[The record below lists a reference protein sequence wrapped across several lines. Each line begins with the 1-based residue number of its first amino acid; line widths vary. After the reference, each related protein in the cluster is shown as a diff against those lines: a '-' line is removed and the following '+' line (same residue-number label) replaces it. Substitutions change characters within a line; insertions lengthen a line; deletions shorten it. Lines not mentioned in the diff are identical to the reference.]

1 MLRHLSYSLLLKNIF
16 DYDFYDFV
24 KKYVNQKINTK
35 SKWNFY
41 TIKSK
46 KKWKTKTFNVKFIFE
61 NEFIN
66 IIIQKKN
73 KTKMFVKDANNNVN
87 FKLLKV

>member
-1 MLRHLSYSLLLKNIF
+1 MLRHLSYSLLLKKNIF

-46 KKWKTKTFNVKFIFE
+46 KKRKTKTFNVKFIFE

-66 IIIQKKN
+66 IIIQKK
-73 KTKMFVKDANNNVN
+73 TKMFVKDANNNVN

>member
-1 MLRHLSYSLLLKNIF
+1 MKFL
-16 DYDFYDFV
+16 YDKIQ
-24 KKYVNQKINTK
+24 KKR
-35 SKWNFY
+35 
-41 TIKSK
+41 
-46 KKWKTKTFNVKFIFE
+46 KTKTFNVKFIFE